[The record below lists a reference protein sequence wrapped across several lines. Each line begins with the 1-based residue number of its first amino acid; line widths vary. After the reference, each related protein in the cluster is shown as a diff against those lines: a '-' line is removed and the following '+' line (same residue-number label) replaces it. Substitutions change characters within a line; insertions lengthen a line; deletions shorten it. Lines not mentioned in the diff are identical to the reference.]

1 LRGVPKPQLHTAPRL
16 QAAPDLDD
24 LRFATLAELTPGC
37 VHDYAVTADGDFI
50 LKRTHGAERV
60 FGVSNAELQTRT
72 ANSFQVDDDADAIR
86 ERKARYLR
94 GESLDFTTRIR
105 RDDGELRW
113 LRVSNRP
120 VVDPKSGRVVRM
132 IGFCT
137 DITEENAAAAALRE
151 SEFRY
156 RTVAELTPGFV
167 YEASVDDAGNL
178 EIVWASP
185 SAPDFFGCSIEEFNR
200 RGWRSFIPPYA
211 IQGRLERRS
220 RIMRGES
227 TFEEIEVQTARGDL
241 RWVELKTQPLRSPD
255 GRIRAYL
262 GIANDIT
269 EKRASEELLRSQAFA
284 FEKMRDGIVLATET
298 GIIRL
303 CNPAFA
309 RLLGVTPAEVVGQTL
324 TDLPIEPP
332 LSLGM
337 LELDGLARSS
347 GTPVPRQLRL
357 PERQRAVQL
366 TVSTIRLRGERF
378 WLVVLRDVTERQ
390 QLEREVLEIINREQQ
405 RIGSDLHD
413 GLGQELTGIA
423 LLLRGLANRAE
434 KQCPPLTGPIEEI
447 ARLVND
453 AIFTTRTLARGLTP
467 VTFDRGGLAHALAD
481 LARRSQ
487 DTYGVRVNCTADPEV
502 QDRLS
507 DSAAMHLYRLS
518 QEGIA
523 NAARHAEARDIDLGL
538 TRIGDVGCLMI
549 VDDGN
554 GIAPGS
560 TEHGMGLRIMRY
572 RASMIDGVLEVSS
585 TPGRGTKITCEFPLA
600 KHDDAPVVSLVDAP
614 KAS

>member
-1 LRGVPKPQLHTAPRL
+1 MPKPQRQSTPHL
-16 QAAPDLDD
+16 QAVPDLDD
-24 LRFATLAELTPGC
+24 LRFATLAELSPGC
-37 VHDYAVTADGDFI
+37 VHDYTVTSDGEFI
-50 LKRTHGAERV
+50 LRRAHGAERV
-60 FGVSNAELQTRT
+60 FGVSDAVLETRT
-72 ANSFQVDDDADAIR
+72 ANSFLVEDDSEAMR
-86 ERKARYLR
+86 ERKQRYLR
-94 GESLDFTTRIR
+94 GESVDFTTRIR
-105 RDDGELRW
+105 RADGELRW
-113 LRVSNRP
+113 IRVSNRP
-120 VVDPKSGRVVRM
+120 VVDPKSGRVARM
-132 IGFCT
+132 IGSST
-137 DITEENAAAAALRE
+137 DITEENSAALALRE

-156 RTVAELTPGFV
+156 RTVAEMTPGFV
-167 YEASVDDAGNL
+167 YEASVDEMGNV
-178 EIVWASP
+178 EILWASP
-185 SAPDFFGCSIEEFNR
+185 SAPEFFGCSIEEFNR
-200 RGWRSFIPPYA
+200 RGWRSFIPPHA
-211 IQGRLERRS
+211 VQGRLERRT
-220 RIMRGES
+220 RILGGES
-227 TFEEIEVQTARGDL
+227 TWDEVEVQTARGEM

-255 GRIRAYL
+255 GRIRGYL

-269 EKRASEELLRSQAFA
+269 EKRAGEELLRSQAFA
-284 FEKMRDGIVLATET
+284 FEKMRDGVVLANET
-298 GIIRL
+298 GVIRL

-309 RLLGVTPAEVVGQTL
+309 KLLGTTPEELVSRCL

-337 LELDGLARSS
+337 LELDGLARTA
-347 GTPVPRQLRL
+347 GTPLPRQLRL

-366 TVSTIRLRGERF
+366 TVSTIRLRSERF

-390 QLEREVLEIINREQQ
+390 QLEREVLEIVNREQQ

-434 KQCPPLTGPIEEI
+434 KQCAPLTGPIEEI

-502 QDRLS
+502 QEGLT
-507 DSAAMHLYRLS
+507 DSAAMHIYRLS

-523 NAARHAEARDIDLGL
+523 NAARHADARDIDLGL

-554 GIAPGS
+554 GISAD
-560 TEHGMGLRIMRY
+560 THEHGMGLRIMRY

-585 TPGRGTKITCEFPLA
+585 TPGRGTKVTCEFPLA
-600 KHDDAPVVSLVDAP
+600 RRDDAPVVSRAGAP
-614 KAS
+614 STS